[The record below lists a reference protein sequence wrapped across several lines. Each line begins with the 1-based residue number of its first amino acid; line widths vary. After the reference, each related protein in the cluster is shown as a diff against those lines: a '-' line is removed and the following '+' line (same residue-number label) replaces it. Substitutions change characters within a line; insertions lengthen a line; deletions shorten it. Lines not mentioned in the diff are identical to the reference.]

1 MVLRSGEPYDPLGA
15 MEHDREY
22 DTSKLPAT
30 VQQVDRSRVSLE
42 SGERSGNN
50 QEFLADR
57 APHTGGCVDE
67 LWRCEGTGTLPCG
80 RAQHSMLCMCEGV
93 LHSQPEARSHTSRVA
108 FESNALHTHS
118 ITGEM
123 HAQVAAGGLHRNRT

>member
-1 MVLRSGEPYDPLGA
+1 

-22 DTSKLPAT
+22 DTAKLPAT

-57 APHTGGCVDE
+57 APHA
-67 LWRCEGTGTLPCG
+67 G
-80 RAQHSMLCMCEGV
+80 R
-93 LHSQPEARSHTSRVA
+93 
-108 FESNALHTHS
+108 
-118 ITGEM
+118 
-123 HAQVAAGGLHRNRT
+123 